1 LKGVIKSVAERHH
14 RRCIRSTRQTYPIP
28 KLKPSEQSEADVL
41 LEAITDKVSKEK
53 VTDSRQQS
61 WISDNTWKLID
72 QRIEARRKVQASLL
86 TRKVRKGL
94 NEYRRN
100 RYEKVGI
107 EIQSRLDKGDI

>member
-1 LKGVIKSVAERHH
+1 MLENNYHSVVLSYYSVI
-14 RRCIRSTRQTYPIP
+14 
-28 KLKPSEQSEADVL
+28 
-41 LEAITDKVSKEK
+41 ITKTNKE
-53 VTDSRQQS
+53 VNTHTDSRQQL

-86 TRKVRKGL
+86 TCKVRKGL
-94 NEYRRN
+94 NEYRRT

>member
-1 LKGVIKSVAERHH
+1 MKGVIKSVAERHH

-41 LEAITDKVSKEK
+41 LEALKEK

-94 NEYRRN
+94 NEYRRT